1 MNEMNGTRKDGAKK
15 HKKNDLN
22 ILYNK
27 IKFIVHMLKSNQI
40 DLQTTDNINN
50 NNIFMFI
57 PYVLRKK
64 KLSTSRFSFGLV
76 VVRRNSLYFQFYYSM
91 VYLLLLRRAD
101 AKYHSIESKTIN
113 CGTRCLMSFS
123 FFFIIISAFNLVF
136 YSRYQS

>member
-1 MNEMNGTRKDGAKK
+1 MEQKRWSKK
-15 HKKNDLN
+15 ILN

-40 DLQTTDNINN
+40 DSQTTSPATTERNKKNN
-50 NNIFMFI
+50 LYVF
-57 PYVLRKK
+57 PYVLKK
-64 KLSTSRFSFGLV
+64 TIHESFSFGL
-76 VVRRNSLYFQFYYSM
+76 VVRRNSLYFQFYYSI

-101 AKYHSIESKTIN
+101 VKYHSIESKTIN

-123 FFFIIISAFNLVF
+123 FAFNLVF